1 MATGHRQELGQH
13 QGLFISVRMRQSLQ
27 ILQFSNAELQEFLAS
42 EVEKNPILEQPHE
55 TEEAP
60 VPPRVKDTVS
70 YSSIRD
76 SGATTQRWMHDG
88 GLDDDGMARIA
99 DSAPPLRER
108 IFEQFVLSGCTLAE
122 REIGAH
128 LISGLD
134 AVGRLSLPPGE
145 IAGMLGVPTSQVEAV
160 RQRMM
165 RLDPPGLFAQSLHEC
180 LRVQLE
186 ERNRMDPAMEK
197 LLDNLDLLARH
208 DLKRL
213 CQLCNVDLEDMHDM
227 VSDLRA
233 LNPKPGAEALSGNP
247 GLAVPDI
254 LMEHTPESGWI
265 LELNPDTTPRVVINS
280 ALSTRISLRAHAT
293 ERAFLAEH
301 LTSANW
307 LIRSLQQRSI
317 TILRVAT
324 EIMRRQEKFLTQ
336 GPAGLAPLTLRM
348 VAESLDMHESTVS
361 RVTANKYIA
370 TVRGILPLKFFFV
383 AALPGQNGEMHS
395 SLAIQNQIRQMI
407 QGEQPTAPL
416 SDDAI
421 AAQLRGKGIEV
432 ARRTVAKYREGMGFP
447 NSVQRRQRANSSI
460 APA

>member
-27 ILQFSNAELQEFLAS
+27 ILQFSNAELQEFLTS
-42 EVEKNPILEQPHE
+42 EIEKNPILEQPHE
-55 TEEAP
+55 TEDAAP
-60 VPPRVKDTVS
+60 PPGRKETVS
-70 YSSIRD
+70 YSSIREP
-76 SGATTQRWMHDG
+76 GATAQRWTPDS

-99 DSAPPLRER
+99 DNAPPLRER
-108 IFEQFVLSGCTLAE
+108 IFEQLVLSGCTLAE

-134 AVGRLSLPPGE
+134 AVGRLSMPPEE
-145 IAGMLGVPTSQVEAV
+145 IATMLGIPVAQVEAV

-165 RLDPPGLFAQSLHEC
+165 RLDPPGLFAQSLQEC
-180 LRVQLE
+180 LMVQLE
-186 ERNRMDPAMEK
+186 ERNRMDPAMAK
-197 LLDNLDLLARH
+197 LLENLDLLGRH

-213 CQLCNVDLEDMHDM
+213 CQVCNVDLEDMQDM
-227 VSDLRA
+227 VADLRA

-247 GLAVPDI
+247 GIAIPDI

-280 ALSTRISLRAHAT
+280 ALSTRISLRAHTT

-324 EIMRRQEKFLTQ
+324 EIMRRQENFLTQ
-336 GPAGLAPLTLRM
+336 GPAGLVPLTLRM

-361 RVTANKYIA
+361 RVTANKYIS
-370 TVRGILPLKFFFV
+370 TIRGILPLKFFFV
-383 AALPGQNGEMHS
+383 AALSGQNGEMHS
-395 SLAIQNQIRQMI
+395 SIAIQNQIRQMI

-421 AAQLRGKGIEV
+421 AAQLRAKGIEV

-447 NSVQRRQRANSSI
+447 NSVQRRQRASSSI
-460 APA
+460 SLA